1 MAKLCLKV
9 WTVTRLAMPARAAA
23 SRQANCKEVVLRCR
37 VLAPGGKQEF
47 RGTGSAPVA
56 AQYLEQARG
65 EHGIAILLPFA
76 MLDAEESSL
85 RLDIGDPQSDGFAD
99 AQSGAVTDHQGGA
112 VLEAR
117 DVIEEGEH
125 FLLAEHD
132 GEFVG
137 AAGAGEVL
145 VGPGHFQS
153 GQIKKFQGGDALVDG
168 IGGELAFVEQVELIL
183 ADCLNVEVFGT
194 GAEVPGETGDQR
206 DIVLLGAGC
215 EIAQLHIFDH
225 ALT

>member
-1 MAKLCLKV
+1 
-9 WTVTRLAMPARAAA
+9 MPI
-23 SRQANCKEVVLRCR
+23 
-37 VLAPGGKQEF
+37 LAPGGKQEV

-65 EHGIAILLPFA
+65 EHGIAILLSFA

-112 VLEAR
+112 VLEAE
-117 DVIEEGEH
+117 DDE
-125 FLLAEHD
+125 
-132 GEFVG
+132 EFVG

-153 GQIKKFQGGDALVDG
+153 GQIKKFQGGNALIDG
-168 IGGELAFVEQVELIL
+168 IRGELAFVEQ
-183 ADCLNVEVFGT
+183 
-194 GAEVPGETGDQR
+194 
-206 DIVLLGAGC
+206 
-215 EIAQLHIFDH
+215 
-225 ALT
+225 